1 VRVLVDQIR
10 NPNRLPMRLIIRSRL
25 TVRASCR
32 AND

>member
-1 VRVLVDQIR
+1 VLVDQIR
-10 NPNRLPMRLIIRSRL
+10 NPARLPIRVIIRPRL